1 MFSKVVRRT
10 HMYMALFMVPWV
22 LVYALSTIAMN
33 HRSLIDSF
41 YDHKPAV
48 WETEREVSYPTTF
61 SGDIK
66 RSTVAEQILHDL
78 KLEGKYRVGGRLDKS
93 IKITRE
99 DPLVR
104 RRITYTPQFQSLKI
118 ERQAFRSS
126 DFLVH
131 MHHRR
136 GYDQDY
142 TSDDFWAGSVDFFIL
157 SIVLWAAS
165 GLWMWWEL
173 TVTRL
178 WGGVCIVSGIALF
191 GFFLVTI

>member
-1 MFSKVVRRT
+1 
-10 HMYMALFMVPWV
+10 MVPWV

-41 YDHKPAV
+41 YDHK
-48 WETEREVSYPTTF
+48 WEAEREMSYPATF

-66 RSTVAEQILHDL
+66 RSTVAEQILQDL
-78 KLEGKYRVGGRLDKS
+78 KLEGKYSVGGRLDKS

-136 GYDQDY
+136 GYDQKY
-142 TSDDFWAGSVDFFIL
+142 TSDDFWAVSVDFFIL
-157 SIVLWAAS
+157 STVLWAAS

-178 WGGVCIVSGIALF
+178 WGGLCIASGIALF